1 VADIRLPNTFH
12 LKSFR
17 YLLQLVQGD
26 LMTEERDVSN
36 EEPKIGVYVCHC
48 GVNIGGVVDVPS
60 VAEYAKTLPN
70 VAIAKDYKYYCSDPG
85 QQSIQEDIK
94 EFGLNRIVV
103 AACSPRLHEATF
115 RRCVREAGLNQF
127 LFEFAN
133 LREHDSWVHMGE
145 PDQATEKAKDLTR
158 MAIAKARLLEPL
170 EASKVSVNKQ
180 ALVIGGG
187 VAGIQTALDLGDMGF
202 KTYLVEKNPTIG
214 GRMGQLDKTFPTL
227 DCSMC
232 ILAPK
237 MVDVG
242 KHENI
247 ELLTYAEVR
256 EVHGYI
262 GNFQVKVEKK
272 PRYID
277 PESCVGCGS
286 CVEVCPIE
294 MPNYFDEGIGM
305 VKAAYIPFPQA
316 VPLCAT
322 IDKNYCIECKLCDQI
337 CERGAVK
344 HDQESEF
351 IDIDVGTI
359 IVATGYDPYDPTE
372 KLEYGYGQFTNV
384 ITAMEIERMINA
396 SGPTEGHVVKP
407 SDHKSPKR
415 VAFIHCV
422 GSRDEQI
429 GKPYC
434 SRVCCMYSM
443 KNAQL
448 IIDHEA
454 DTDVTLYYM
463 DIRAFGKGFEEFYK
477 NSQEKYG
484 IKFSRGRPAE
494 VIENPDLTLTVRSE
508 DTLLGKVT
516 EYEYDLV
523 VLSVG
528 LIPPEGSETLRQTIG
543 LSKSA
548 DGFLMEA
555 HPKLRPVDTL
565 TDGVYLAGVSQGPK
579 DIPDAVA
586 QGSGAASRAAIPMVK
601 GEVEIEPIIA
611 TTDKNICGGCEVCVD
626 LCPYTAITI
635 EDEQAKVNIALCKG
649 CGTCVGACPS
659 GAMDQ
664 NHFKTSQIMAQIE
677 AALEDVGK

>member
-1 VADIRLPNTFH
+1 MAEEKRDI
-12 LKSFR
+12 
-17 YLLQLVQGD
+17 
-26 LMTEERDVSN
+26 EN
-36 EEPKIGVYVCHC
+36 EEPRIGVYVCHC
-48 GVNIGGVVDVPS
+48 GINIGGVVDVPA

-70 VAIAKDYKYYCSDPG
+70 VVLAKDYKYYCSDPG
-85 QQSIQEDIK
+85 QQVIQEDIK
-94 EFGLNRIVV
+94 EHNLNRIVV
-103 AACSPRLHEATF
+103 AACSPRLHEPTF

-145 PDQATEKAKDLTR
+145 PEAATEKAKDLTR

-170 EASKVSVNKQ
+170 EASVVSVENK
-180 ALVIGGG
+180 AMVIGGG
-187 VAGIQTALDLGDMGF
+187 VAGIQSALDLADMGF
-202 KTYLVEKNPTIG
+202 KTYMVEKQPTIG

-247 ELLTYAEVR
+247 ELLTYSEVR
-256 EVHGYI
+256 EVDGYI
-262 GNFQVKVEKK
+262 GNFKVKVEKK

-277 PESCVGCGS
+277 EELCVGCGS

-316 VPLCAT
+316 VPLCST
-322 IDKNYCIECKLCDQI
+322 IDKDYCIECKLCDQI

-351 IDIDVGTI
+351 IDLEVGTI

-372 KLEYGYGQFTNV
+372 KLEYGYGVHTNV

-396 SGPTEGHVVKP
+396 SGPTEGKVLKP
-407 SDHKSPKR
+407 SDMEKPKR

-422 GSRDEQI
+422 GSRDEKI

-448 IIDHEA
+448 IKDKMPDSE
-454 DTDVTLYYM
+454 VTLYYM

-484 IKFSRGRPAE
+484 IKFVRGRPAE
-494 VIENPDLTLTVRSE
+494 ILENEDLTLTVRGE
-508 DTLLGKVT
+508 DTLLNKVT
-516 EYEYDLV
+516 EYDYDLV
-523 VLSVG
+523 VLSIG
-528 LIPPEGSETLRQTIG
+528 LIPPEGSEQLRQTIG
-543 LSKSA
+543 LSKSG

-565 TDGVYLAGVSQGPK
+565 TDGVYLAGVAQGPK

-586 QGSGAASRAAIPMVK
+586 QGSGAAARAAIPMVK
-601 GEVEIEPIIA
+601 GEVEIEPIVA
-611 TTDKNICGGCEVCVD
+611 TNDEDICGACEVCVE
-626 LCPYTAITI
+626 LCPYGAVAIEGDQATI
-635 EDEQAKVNIALCKG
+635 NVALCKG

-664 NHFKTSQIMAQIE
+664 QHFKTDQIMAQIE
-677 AALEDVGK
+677 AALEDGK

>member
-1 VADIRLPNTFH
+1 MAEEKRDI
-12 LKSFR
+12 
-17 YLLQLVQGD
+17 
-26 LMTEERDVSN
+26 EN
-36 EEPKIGVYVCHC
+36 EEPRIGVYVCHC
-48 GVNIGGVVDVPS
+48 GVNIGGVVDVPA

-70 VAIAKDYKYYCSDPG
+70 VVIAKDYKYYCSDPG
-85 QQSIQEDIK
+85 QQVIQDDIK
-94 EFGLNRIVV
+94 EHNLNRVVV
-103 AACSPRLHEATF
+103 AACSPRLHEPTF
-115 RRCVREAGLNQF
+115 RRCIREAGLNQF

-145 PDQATEKAKDLTR
+145 PEAATEKAKDLTR
-158 MAIAKARLLEPL
+158 MAVAKARLLEPL
-170 EASKVSVNKQ
+170 EASVVSVDNK
-180 ALVIGGG
+180 AMVIGGG
-187 VAGIQTALDLGDMGF
+187 VAGIQSALDLADMGF
-202 KTYLVEKNPTIG
+202 QTYMVEKQPTIG

-247 ELLTYAEVR
+247 ELLTYSEVR
-256 EVHGYI
+256 EVDGYI
-262 GNFQVKVEKK
+262 GNFKVKVERK

-277 PESCVGCGS
+277 EELCVGCGS

-305 VKAAYIPFPQA
+305 VKAAFIPFPQA

-322 IDKNYCIECKLCDQI
+322 IDKDYCIECKLCDQI

-351 IDIDVGTI
+351 IDLEVGTI

-372 KLEYGYGQFTNV
+372 KLEYGYGAHTNV

-396 SGPTEGHVVKP
+396 SGPTEGHVIKP
-407 SDHKSPKR
+407 SDHESPKR

-422 GSRDEQI
+422 GSRDDKI

-448 IIDHEA
+448 IIDHEP

-484 IKFSRGRPAE
+484 IKFLRGRPSE
-494 VIENPDLTLTVRSE
+494 IIENDDLTLTVRGE
-508 DTLLGKVT
+508 DTLLNTVT
-516 EYEYDLV
+516 EYDYDLV

-528 LIPPEGSETLRQTIG
+528 LIPPEGAEELRQTIG
-543 LSKSA
+543 LSKSG

-586 QGSGAASRAAIPMVK
+586 QGSGAAARAAIPMVK

-611 TTDKNICGGCEVCVD
+611 TTDVDVCGACEVCVE
-626 LCPYTAITI
+626 LCPYGAVAI
-635 EDEQAKVNIALCKG
+635 EDDQATVNVALCKG
-649 CGTCVGACPS
+649 CGTCVAACPS

-664 NHFKTSQIMAQIE
+664 NHFKTDQIMAQIE
-677 AALEDVGK
+677 AALEDGK

>member
-1 VADIRLPNTFH
+1 MA
-12 LKSFR
+12 
-17 YLLQLVQGD
+17 
-26 LMTEERDVSN
+26 EENKNIEN
-36 EEPKIGVYVCHC
+36 EEPRIGVYVCHC
-48 GVNIGGVVDVPS
+48 GINIGGVVNVPD
-60 VAEYAKTLPN
+60 VAEYASTLPN
-70 VAIAKDYKYYCSDPG
+70 VVLAKDYKYYCSDPG
-85 QQSIQEDIK
+85 QQAIQEDIK
-94 EFGLNRIVV
+94 EHNLNRIVV

-133 LREHDSWVHMGE
+133 LREQDSWVHMGQPE
-145 PDQATEKAKDLTR
+145 EATEKAKDLTR

-170 EASKVSVNKQ
+170 EASVVSVDNK

-187 VAGIQTALDLGDMGF
+187 VAGIQSALDLADMGF
-202 KTYLVEKNPTIG
+202 KTYMVEKQPTIS

-247 ELLTYAEVR
+247 ELLTYSEVR

-262 GNFQVKVEKK
+262 GNFQVKIERK

-277 PESCVGCGS
+277 EELCVGCGS

-322 IDKNYCIECKLCDQI
+322 IDKDYCIECKLCDQI

-372 KLEYGYGQFTNV
+372 KLEYGYGKHSNV

-407 SDHKSPKR
+407 SDNKSPKR

-484 IKFSRGRPAE
+484 IKFVRGRPAE
-494 VIENPDLTLTVRSE
+494 VIENPDLSLTVRAE

-516 EYEYDLV
+516 EYDYDLV

-528 LIPPEGSETLRQTIG
+528 LVPPEGSETLRQEIG
-543 LSKSA
+543 LSKSG

-586 QGSGAASRAAIPMVK
+586 QGSAAASRAAIPMVK
-601 GEVEIEPIIA
+601 GEVEIEPIVA
-611 TTDKNICGGCEVCVD
+611 TTDKTICGACEVCVE
-626 LCPYTAITI
+626 LCPFGAVSI
-635 EDEQAKVNIALCKG
+635 EEDQAKINVALCKG

-664 NHFKTSQIMAQIE
+664 QHFKTAQIFAQIE
-677 AALEDVGK
+677 AALEDIGK

>member
-1 VADIRLPNTFH
+1 MAEENRDI
-12 LKSFR
+12 
-17 YLLQLVQGD
+17 
-26 LMTEERDVSN
+26 EN
-36 EEPKIGVYVCHC
+36 EEPRIGVYVCHC
-48 GVNIGGVVDVPS
+48 GINIGGVVDVPA
-60 VAEYAKTLPN
+60 VAEYAKSLPN
-70 VAIAKDYKYYCSDPG
+70 VVLAKDYKYYCSDPG
-85 QQSIQEDIK
+85 QQAIQEDIK
-94 EFGLNRIVV
+94 EHNLNRVVV

-133 LREHDSWVHMGE
+133 LREQDSWVHMGE
-145 PDQATEKAKDLTR
+145 PEEATEKAKDLTR

-170 EASKVSVNKQ
+170 EASKVSVDNR
-180 ALVIGGG
+180 AMVIGGG
-187 VAGIQTALDLGDMGF
+187 VAGIQSALDLADMGF
-202 KTYLVEKNPTIG
+202 KTYMVEKQPTIG

-247 ELLTYAEVR
+247 ELMTYSEVR

-262 GNFQVKVEKK
+262 GNFTVKVEKK
-272 PRYID
+272 PRFINE
-277 PESCVGCGS
+277 ESCVGCGS

-322 IDKNYCIECKLCDQI
+322 IDHDYCIQCKLCDQI
-337 CERGAVK
+337 CERGAVN
-344 HDQESEF
+344 HDQESEYVELE
-351 IDIDVGTI
+351 VGTI

-372 KLEYGYGQFTNV
+372 KLEYGYGSHTNV

-396 SGPTEGHVVKP
+396 SGPTEGKVVKP
-407 SDHKSPKR
+407 SDNEKPKR

-448 IIDHEA
+448 IKDKMPDAE
-454 DTDVTLYYM
+454 VTLYYM

-484 IKFSRGRPAE
+484 IKFVRGRPAE
-494 VIENPDLTLTVRSE
+494 VIENPDLTLTVRGE
-508 DTLLGKVT
+508 DTLLNTVT
-516 EYEYDLV
+516 EYDYDLV

-528 LIPPEGSETLRQTIG
+528 LVPPEGSEELRQTIG
-543 LSKSA
+543 LSKSG

-565 TDGVYLAGVSQGPK
+565 TDGVYLAGVAQGPK

-586 QGSGAASRAAIPMVK
+586 QGSGAAARAAIPMVK
-601 GEVEIEPIIA
+601 GEVEIEPIVA
-611 TTDKNICGGCEVCVD
+611 VTDENICGACEVCVE
-626 LCPYTAITI
+626 LCPYGAVSI
-635 EDEQAKVNIALCKG
+635 ENDNAGVNVALCKG
-649 CGTCVGACPS
+649 CGTCVAACPS

-664 NHFKTSQIMAQIE
+664 QHFKTSQIMAQIE

>member
-1 VADIRLPNTFH
+1 MA
-12 LKSFR
+12 
-17 YLLQLVQGD
+17 
-26 LMTEERDVSN
+26 EEKKETM

-48 GVNIGGVVDVPS
+48 GVNIGGVVDIEAVRD
-60 VAEYAKTLPN
+60 YAAKLPN
-70 VAIAKDYKYYCSDPG
+70 VVVAKDYKYYCSDPG
-85 QQSIQEDIK
+85 QLEIQKDIK
-94 EFGLNRIVV
+94 ELGINRVVV
-103 AACSPRLHEATF
+103 AACSPRLHEPTF
-115 RRCVREAGLNQF
+115 RRCVEEAGLNQF

-133 LREHDSWVHMGE
+133 IREHDSWVHMDNPEG
-145 PDQATEKAKDLTR
+145 ATEKAKDLVR
-158 MAIAKARLLEPL
+158 MAVAKARLLEPL
-170 EASKVSVNKQ
+170 EASKVSVDDK

-187 VAGIQTALDLGDMGF
+187 VAGIQAALDLADMGF
-202 KTYLVEKNPTIG
+202 KTYMVEKRPSIS

-242 KHENI
+242 KHDNI
-247 ELLTYAEVR
+247 ELITYAEVK
-256 EVHGYI
+256 EVDGYI
-262 GNFQVKVEKK
+262 GNFKVKIEKK

-277 PESCVGCGS
+277 EDLCTGCGS

-305 VKAAYIPFPQA
+305 TKAVYIPFPQA

-322 IDKNYCIECKLCDQI
+322 IDKDYCIECMLCDEV

-344 HDQESEF
+344 HDQEPEE
-351 IDIDVGTI
+351 IEIEVGTI
-359 IVATGYDPYDPTE
+359 IVATGYDAYDPTE
-372 KLEYGYGQFTNV
+372 KLEYGYGRHTNV
-384 ITAMEIERMINA
+384 ITGLELERMINA
-396 SGPTEGHVVKP
+396 SGPTDGKVLKP
-407 SDHKSPKR
+407 SDGEKPKR

-422 GSRDEQI
+422 GSRDEQV

-434 SRVCCMYSM
+434 SRVCCMYIM

-448 IIDHEA
+448 IKDKMP
-454 DTDVTLYYM
+454 DTEVTLYYM

-477 NSQEKYG
+477 RSQEKYG
-484 IKFSRGRPAE
+484 IKFIRGRPAE

-516 EYEYDLV
+516 EYDYDMV
-523 VLSVG
+523 VLGVG
-528 LIPPEGSETLRQTIG
+528 LVPPEGAETLRQTIG

-565 TDGVYLAGVSQGPK
+565 TDGVYLAGVAQGPK

-586 QGSGAASRAAIPMVK
+586 QASGAAARAAIPMVK

-611 TTDKNICGGCEVCVD
+611 VTDSDVCGACEVCIE
-626 LCPYTAITI
+626 LCPFGAISI
-635 EDEQAKVNIALCKG
+635 EEGHANVNVALCKG
-649 CGTCVGACPS
+649 CGTCVAACPS

-664 NHFKTSQIMAQIE
+664 QHFKTEQIMAQIE
-677 AALEDVGK
+677 AALNEPASK